1 MIWQL
6 IKKELLLFWRRP
18 RELVVL
24 LLMPFVLITILGA
37 ALGTINDDET
47 SNLTIKLA
55 IMNNDDIH
63 SSEEKIMTTI
73 ENTSMTA
80 EEKAAA
86 IEAVKGFNPIRIL
99 LEDVLQSGDLKR
111 MVELDYI
118 EGELTEKEAEEYNG
132 IVEIPAHFTE
142 QFFLHAYFDR
152 GEIPDLNL
160 KLNESSSLKGSILQ
174 DIFTSF
180 QEEITFWN
188 ASQQSGINV
197 EELQEK
203 LVKAAVGTT
212 KSVSEKKTID
222 SVSYYAIGMSV
233 MFMFYVAGNAATL
246 AFEEKENQI
255 FGRILLANTPVP
267 IFFSGIFVSTLVV
280 AFLQINILFGLSALV
295 HQVYWP
301 SVINYLIVTLLLSC
315 MVGAFATFI
324 AAISYRINSGGSV
337 QVFSSFLIPIIAFIG
352 GSFVPVAQLG
362 SIFENISK
370 YSPGGAGI
378 SAYYKIMQG
387 YRMED
392 ITTQLISVI
401 VTTFIL
407 LVAAFWIQPK
417 RGESV

>member
-37 ALGTINDDET
+37 ALGAINDGET
-47 SNLTIKLA
+47 ENLTIKLA
-55 IMNNDDIH
+55 VMNKDDFQ
-63 SSEEKIMTTI
+63 SGEDKILRMLEDAPMTGGDK
-73 ENTSMTA
+73 E
-80 EEKAAA
+80 AAVA
-86 IEAVKGFNPIRIL
+86 GIKGFNPIRIL
-99 LEDVLQSGDLKR
+99 LEDVLQGDELKKL
-111 MVELDYI
+111 VELDFV
-118 EGELTEKEAEEYNG
+118 EGELTEKEAEAFNG
-132 IVEIPAHFTE
+132 MVEIPPHFTE
-142 QFFLHAYFDR
+142 HFFLHAYFGK
-152 GEIPDLNL
+152 GEVPELNL
-160 KLNESSSLKGSILQ
+160 KLNESSSLKGSILL

-180 QEEITFWN
+180 QEEITFWTV
-188 ASQQSGINV
+188 AQQSGINV
-197 EELQEK
+197 EELQAK
-203 LVKAAVGTT
+203 LVTAIGTT
-212 KSVSEKKTID
+212 KSVSEKNPIN

-233 MFMFYVAGNAATL
+233 MFMFYVAGHAATL
-246 AFEEKENQI
+246 AFEEKENHI
-255 FGRILLANTPVP
+255 FGRILLANTPIP

-280 AFLQINILFGLSALV
+280 AFLQINILFGLSALI
-295 HQVYWP
+295 HQVHWP
-301 SVINYLIVTLLLSC
+301 STMNYFIVTFLLSC
-315 MVGAFATFI
+315 MVGSFATFI

-362 SIFENISK
+362 SLFETISK

-387 YRMED
+387 YSMED
-392 ITTQLISVI
+392 ITVQLISLF

-407 LVAAFWIQPK
+407 LVSAYWIQPK